1 MTNPS
6 AVVPRRDSKV
16 GRPPLPTATHT
27 PRIKHWLHSSKIHET
42 LPEEFSFDAK
52 RWGGGA
58 GPGCRRRPDG
68 PVGPGGAG
76 ATSHDGKGA
85 LRGLSRS
92 ARAFLMKLR
101 PLGFFMMTNPSA
113 MVPRRDSKVDRPAVP
128 TPTHTP
134 PIEHWLRSS
143 KIRETSPGGFSCD
156 AKRWG
161 GCAVP
166 GRRRRPGG
174 PGGAGATSH
183 DHTGALRRTP

>member
-1 MTNPS
+1 MGRWRRAGVPPSPGRPRRRRRDVARPRGRAPVISRSTRAFLVKLHPRGSFMMTNPS
-6 AVVPRRDSKV
+6 AMVPRRDSKV

-27 PRIKHWLHSSKIHET
+27 PPIKHWLRSSEIHET
-42 LPEEFSFDAK
+42 LPEEFSCDAK

-68 PVGPGGAG
+68 PGGPG

-85 LRGLSRS
+85 LRVISRS
-92 ARAFLMKLR
+92 TRAFLMKLR

-134 PIEHWLRSS
+134 PI
-143 KIRETSPGGFSCD
+143 
-156 AKRWG
+156 
-161 GCAVP
+161 
-166 GRRRRPGG
+166 
-174 PGGAGATSH
+174 
-183 DHTGALRRTP
+183 